1 MSGSA
6 DRETAAAAGLASESG
21 STVAASAIGA
31 ASEIKT
37 DAAAS
42 PALPRPGLSP
52 LLWGAALVVLT
63 LAVLAALA

>member
-1 MSGSA
+1 MNLPGDA
-6 DRETAAAAGLASESG
+6 EAASAAGLASEGG

-31 ASEIKT
+31 AGDIRV

-42 PALPRPGLSP
+42 PALPRPGLPP

-63 LAVLAALA
+63 LAVLATLA